1 MKIDVKFSEDTTR
14 INTKFGEVHETGRSP
29 NGALEYYT
37 TPREKINE
45 SHDEIN
51 TEYIWGLYRA
61 LMEEYPVKEKD
72 YSIGELE
79 QHAYVISTGER
90 NTYGTLYAQYGEDA
104 HIKKP
109 KYLVLSGIHGTER
122 KTALSTYRFIRDVLR
137 GHNVPKAFKEGAT
150 ICVMPVGTPSAF
162 NAFERLNGDGVNIN
176 RDFSSDTPAIETQA
190 IANWMK
196 DNLDADLFIDVHNSG
211 SVNEVVAILGAA
223 NNAVADMAKKIA
235 LRGVDRVI
243 PFWKGYYP
251 DKVESPY
258 VIEDAEGNKK
268 LATKKDADGK
278 TVVDTK
284 DMPYIFSYSV
294 SANEKLDGTAFL
306 YASEVLGIPSI
317 AVELSTYYGDYSE
330 WLNNKTAYPKETIAA
345 GAEAIGNI
353 LIEFY
358 EQSFLG
364 EVKDDM
370 KTMDSKVDTLL
381 GAIPCNFRKVT
392 GSFTPSEDTSIFE
405 ITGLPAN
412 IKRIEVRPDVDVGS
426 LITDRVDGVTTIT
439 LIPVQYFTFSSNVQD
454 EGRENEILPN
464 SYVQYLYK
472 TSTKSQLN
480 GEANRVAI
488 YDREAGTL
496 RCDLSKRK
504 ATSEDTDVVDG
515 LVEQDFKYRFV
526 ALTPKKAPVAG
537 IPVTYN
543 WIAYCWDD

>member
-1 MKIDVKFSEDTTR
+1 MGEKKNLEGTITAFNTYHTDAYMIAVKNGFEGTEAEWLASLKGDKGDR
-14 INTKFGEVHETGRSP
+14 GEKGETGEKGEKGEASDAVTYIP
-29 NGALEYYT
+29 QALTDEQQAQAKENIGALEYYT
-37 TPREKINE
+37 TPREE
-45 SHDEIN
+45 VGASHDEIN
-51 TEYIWGLYRA
+51 TAYIWGLYRA

-79 QHAYVISTGER
+79 QYAYVISTGER
-90 NTYGTLYAQYGEDA
+90 NTYGTFYTRYGEDA

-109 KYLVLSGIHGTER
+109 KYLVLSGIHGNER

-176 RDFSSDTPAIETQA
+176 RDFSSDAPAIETQA

-251 DKVESPY
+251 DNVESPY

-284 DMPYIFSYSV
+284 NMPYIFSYSV
-294 SANEKLDGTAFL
+294 SSNEKLDGTAFL

-330 WLNNKTAYPKETIAA
+330 WVKNETVYPKETIAA

-358 EQSFLG
+358 EQAWFTILPLLKSGTPIYNG
-364 EVKDDM
+364 E
-370 KTMDSKVDTLL
+370 T
-381 GAIPCNFRKVT
+381 A
-392 GSFTPSEDTSIFE
+392 
-405 ITGLPAN
+405 AN
-412 IKRIEVRPDVDVGS
+412 ISHDARMKSYNREV
-426 LITDRVDGVTTIT
+426 
-439 LIPVQYFTFSSNVQD
+439 
-454 EGRENEILPN
+454 E
-464 SYVQYLYK
+464 
-472 TSTKSQLN
+472 
-480 GEANRVAI
+480 
-488 YDREAGTL
+488 
-496 RCDLSKRK
+496 
-504 ATSEDTDVVDG
+504 
-515 LVEQDFKYRFV
+515 
-526 ALTPKKAPVAG
+526 
-537 IPVTYN
+537 
-543 WIAYCWDD
+543 

>member
-1 MKIDVKFSEDTTR
+1 MEAIKIEVTGNIARVIEKPAKITSGTVGLPVGFTFDSQWEGLDKIAVFQAGYVRKHMALVVDSTAVPMEVLARPGVRLNIGVYGVNEDGSVAIPTIWTSLGNIR
-14 INTKFGEVHETGRSP
+14 EGAVPGCSAGTDIGIAKKYYDQAMRAAGEAKASAQKAEADAGVAETAAGR
-29 NGALEYYT
+29 AEEAAQQAKKQYYT
-37 TPREKINE
+37 TPREKIHA

-51 TEYIWGLYRA
+51 TAYIWGLYRA
-61 LMEEYPVKEKD
+61 LMEEYPVKEID

-90 NTYGTLYAQYGEDA
+90 NTYGTFYTRYGEDA

-109 KYLVLSGIHGTER
+109 KYLVLSGIHGNER

-162 NAFERLNGDGVNIN
+162 DAFERLNGDGVNIN

-211 SVNEVVAILGAA
+211 SVNEIVAIFGAA

-251 DKVESPY
+251 NNVESPY
-258 VIEDAEGNKK
+258 VIEDADGN
-268 LATKKDADGK
+268 

-330 WLNNKTAYPKETIAA
+330 WVKNKTVYPKETIAA

-358 EQSFLG
+358 EQAWFTILPLLKAGTPIYNG
-364 EVKDDM
+364 E
-370 KTMDSKVDTLL
+370 T
-381 GAIPCNFRKVT
+381 A
-392 GSFTPSEDTSIFE
+392 
-405 ITGLPAN
+405 AN
-412 IKRIEVRPDVDVGS
+412 ISHDARMKSYNREV
-426 LITDRVDGVTTIT
+426 
-439 LIPVQYFTFSSNVQD
+439 
-454 EGRENEILPN
+454 E
-464 SYVQYLYK
+464 
-472 TSTKSQLN
+472 
-480 GEANRVAI
+480 
-488 YDREAGTL
+488 
-496 RCDLSKRK
+496 
-504 ATSEDTDVVDG
+504 
-515 LVEQDFKYRFV
+515 
-526 ALTPKKAPVAG
+526 
-537 IPVTYN
+537 
-543 WIAYCWDD
+543 